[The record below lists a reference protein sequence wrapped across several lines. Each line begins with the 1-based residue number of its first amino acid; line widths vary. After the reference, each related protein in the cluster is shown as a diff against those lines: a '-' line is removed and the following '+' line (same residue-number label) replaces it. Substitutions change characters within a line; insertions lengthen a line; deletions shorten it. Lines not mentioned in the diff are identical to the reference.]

1 MQPIDYRN
9 ATWEGIAGRLNKDR
23 NAVYMALLRHGPAT
37 TRDLA
42 RAMGWDILNVRP
54 RVTELCQIGFVVL
67 VPRPAAGGGAHLV
80 EDTDRQASSREG
92 TYEALS
98 WVEARHEFERRKAEA
113 APRQLNLL

>member
-9 ATWEGIAGRLNKDR
+9 ATWEDIAGRLNKDR

-54 RVTELCQIGFVVL
+54 RVTELCQIGL
-67 VPRPAAGGGAHLV
+67 VALV
-80 EDTDRQASSREG
+80 EAPAQTTGREG
-92 TYEALS
+92 IYEALS
-98 WVEARHEFERRKAEA
+98 WAEARREFERRKSEA